1 MKKALY
7 LLALLLPVLST
18 AAQADTVYVG
28 GTMHT
33 LSKADFSQSGNNY
46 TANIDVIGDYGQ
58 ELIFNVD
65 AIVAG
70 KGVQDVTREWRCLL
84 PRNAQPWEYCAEP
97 DWLITYDQDFRYQAE
112 MKITCNGI
120 AIGSDMDNKNELVNG
135 FVANKDREV
144 KLLVNKRITTGGSC
158 QQLKVEVN
166 GVDVKSIDNI
176 DLNMFIV
183 EEF

>member
-1 MKKALY
+1 MKKAPY
-7 LLALLLPVLST
+7 LLALLLPVFSS
-18 AAQADTVYVG
+18 AALADTVYVG

-33 LSKADFSQSGNNY
+33 LNKADFSQSGNNY

-65 AIVAG
+65 AKVAG
-70 KGVQDVTREWRCLL
+70 KGAQDVHREWRCLL
-84 PRNAQPWEYCAEP
+84 PRNAQPGQWCAEP
-97 DWLITYDQDFRYQAE
+97 DWLITYDQDFRYQVE
-112 MKITCNGI
+112 MKITCSGI

-144 KLLVNKRITTGGSC
+144 KLLVNKRITTDGNC

-166 GVDVKSIDNI
+166 GVDVKAIDNI

-183 EEF
+183 EEH

>member
-1 MKKALY
+1 MKKAPY
-7 LLALLLPVLST
+7 LLALLLPVFS
-18 AAQADTVYVG
+18 AAAAETVYVG
-28 GTMHT
+28 GTMHS

-46 TANIDVIGDYGQ
+46 TATLDVIGDYGQ
-58 ELIFNVD
+58 QLIFNVD
-65 AIVAG
+65 ARVGG
-70 KGVQDVTREWRCLL
+70 KGIQDVNREWRCLL

-97 DWLITYDQDFRYQAE
+97 DWLITYDQDFRYQVQ
-112 MKITCNGI
+112 MKVTCSGI

-135 FVANKDREV
+135 YVSDKNREV
-144 KLLVNKRITTGGSC
+144 KLLIDKRTTTGGNC

-166 GVDVKSIDNI
+166 GVDVGSIDNI